1 MKITSTTLRR
11 IIKEELDAVM
21 NEDRA
26 EHVAGIEAKIKRLE
40 AEIDRAQERRDE
52 IGYDPAADDPR
63 TSKTYRELGVRI
75 ENMEDKLDTLRK
87 QREELSVNEE
97 DKEVARARKA
107 KHIGPAFDVEQNK
120 FQLDPEYQERAK
132 AMRKRVAKMKGEM
145 NEAVPKPTHRGK
157 VKNKDGRVGMVS
169 NTRKDKLGLMMTVVY
184 RDGKTPKQETLYA
197 SDLEVA

>member
-1 MKITSTTLRR
+1 MQITSTTLRR

-21 NEDRA
+21 SEDRA

-40 AEIDRAQERRDE
+40 AEIERAQERRDE

-87 QREELSVNEE
+87 QREELS
-97 DKEVARARKA
+97 A
-107 KHIGPAFDVEQNK
+107 
-120 FQLDPEYQERAK
+120 
-132 AMRKRVAKMKGEM
+132 M
-145 NEAVPKPTHRGK
+145 NEAAPKSTHRGK

>member
-1 MKITSTTLRR
+1 MQITSTTLRR

-87 QREELSVNEE
+87 QREELSVNE
-97 DKEVARARKA
+97 AA
-107 KHIGPAFDVEQNK
+107 
-120 FQLDPEYQERAK
+120 
-132 AMRKRVAKMKGEM
+132 
-145 NEAVPKPTHRGK
+145 PKSTHRGK

>member
-1 MKITSTTLRR
+1 MQITSTTLRR

-87 QREELSVNEE
+87 QREELS
-97 DKEVARARKA
+97 
-107 KHIGPAFDVEQNK
+107 
-120 FQLDPEYQERAK
+120 
-132 AMRKRVAKMKGEM
+132 
-145 NEAVPKPTHRGK
+145 
-157 VKNKDGRVGMVS
+157 KN
-169 NTRKDKLGLMMTVVY
+169 
-184 RDGKTPKQETLYA
+184 
-197 SDLEVA
+197 

>member
-1 MKITSTTLRR
+1 MQITSTTLRR

-21 NEDRA
+21 SEDRA

-40 AEIDRAQERRDE
+40 AEVERAQERRDE
-52 IGYDPAADDPR
+52 IGSDPAHENPGL
-63 TSKTYRELGVRI
+63 SKTYRELGVRI

-87 QREELSVNEE
+87 QRAELSVNE
-97 DKEVARARKA
+97 AA
-107 KHIGPAFDVEQNK
+107 
-120 FQLDPEYQERAK
+120 
-132 AMRKRVAKMKGEM
+132 
-145 NEAVPKPTHRGK
+145 PKPTHRGK

-169 NTRKDKLGLMMTVVY
+169 NTRKDKFGLMMTVVY

>member
-1 MKITSTTLRR
+1 MRITSTTLRR

-21 NEDRA
+21 YEDRA

-87 QREELSVNEE
+87 QREELSVNE
-97 DKEVARARKA
+97 AA
-107 KHIGPAFDVEQNK
+107 
-120 FQLDPEYQERAK
+120 
-132 AMRKRVAKMKGEM
+132 
-145 NEAVPKPTHRGK
+145 PKSTHRGK

>member
-40 AEIDRAQERRDE
+40 AEIERAQERRDE

-75 ENMEDKLDTLRK
+75 ENMEDKLEVLRQ
-87 QREELSVNEE
+87 QRAELSMNEE
-97 DKEVARARKA
+97 DAMSAVAAYDATMKPQGDGVVFDLDAMRDAKASFVELIKGLNADQLQDLKVVLTPAHPLYDEVALAN
-107 KHIGPAFDVEQNK
+107 ID
-120 FQLDPEYQERAK
+120 LAK
-132 AMRKRVAKMKGEM
+132 A
-145 NEAVPKPTHRGK
+145 RG
-157 VKNKDGRVGMVS
+157 N
-169 NTRKDKLGLMMTVVY
+169 
-184 RDGKTPKQETLYA
+184 
-197 SDLEVA
+197 